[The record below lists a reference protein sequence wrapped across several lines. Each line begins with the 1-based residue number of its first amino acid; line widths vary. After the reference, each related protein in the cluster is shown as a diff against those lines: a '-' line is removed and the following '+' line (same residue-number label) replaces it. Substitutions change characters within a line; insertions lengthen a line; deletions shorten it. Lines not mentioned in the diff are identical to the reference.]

1 VRAHRAGAMRTLPA
15 CAPDGILRVDES
27 VPWGWPTWERPEWH
41 TNLKPVYGALQ
52 RTWATP

>member
-1 VRAHRAGAMRTLPA
+1 MRAHRAGAMRTLPA